1 MAGMVEGLLYA
12 SKMGLDIQKTI
23 ETISLGA
30 ASSTALSVMGPRIA
44 KRNFDPGFYVEH
56 YVKDM

>member
-1 MAGMVEGLLYA
+1 
-12 SKMGLDIQKTI
+12 MGLDINKTI

-44 KRNFDPGFYVEH
+44 NRNFNPGFYVEH
-56 YVKDM
+56 YVKDMEIAL